1 VEEATLAEQ
10 SLAIAAALPK
20 RPVVLGG
27 CCCAHVGAVEGLAA
41 RHGRVAVA
49 WLDAHGDLNTPES
62 SASGNEWGMPLRM
75 LIDGGVVAPRDVVLI
90 GARSLDPP
98 EAAFIAGAGLP
109 FGAESVDA
117 VLEEAD
123 AVYVAFDVDV
133 LDPGE
138 GVAAFLPEPAGLTMT
153 EAEALLRR
161 IAALAP
167 LVVAGFSGLL
177 PEERNVIPITR
188 LCAALGL

>member
-41 RHGRVAVA
+41 RHGRLAVA

-62 SASGNEWGMPLRM
+62 SPSGNEWGMPLRM
-75 LIDGGVVAPRDVVLI
+75 LIDGGVVAPRDVALI

-98 EAAFIAGAGLP
+98 EASFIAGAGLP
-109 FGAESVDA
+109 LGAESVHTA
-117 VLEEAD
+117 LEEAD

-133 LDPGE
+133 LDPCE
-138 GVAAFLPEPAGLTMT
+138 DVAAFLPEPAGLTMV

-161 IAALAP
+161 IAALSP
-167 LVVAGFSGLL
+167 VVGAGFSGLL

-188 LCAALGL
+188 LCRALGL